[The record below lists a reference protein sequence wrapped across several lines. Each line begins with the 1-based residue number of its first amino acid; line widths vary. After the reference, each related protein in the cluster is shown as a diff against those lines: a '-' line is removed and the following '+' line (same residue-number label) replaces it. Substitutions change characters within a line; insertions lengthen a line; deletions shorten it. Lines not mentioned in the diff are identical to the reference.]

1 MPTQRLDLYLLAPLG
16 SDAHLRALGEELRRA
31 LGLAPRGADQGGGL
45 CRLSLGARLASGRAE
60 EAERLRLLTALLPTL
75 RHSPYALYF
84 PRLGAERVARWA
96 FDLDGTLVPDELLPQ
111 LARGYGRGEAMSQLT
126 EVAMQ
131 GKVPFATSFAERTK
145 LLSGLPLSAFTE
157 LADSLHLPEGTER
170 LLTLLYKEGFPL
182 ALVSGNYRPL
192 VERLAQRLALPHT
205 LGSEILASAD
215 GRLLGLAPAGIVDE
229 AGKRSFLQTW
239 GEPLATCYLG
249 DGANDLPA
257 LASVGHA
264 FLVGEGFVRSGQLAH
279 LPHFLHH
286 LPTA

>member
-1 MPTQRLDLYLLAPLG
+1 MHPRRLALYLLAPLG
-16 SDAHLRALGEELRRA
+16 SDAHLRALGEELRRS
-31 LGLAPRGADQGGGL
+31 LDLTPRGTGEGGGL
-45 CRLSLGARLASGRAE
+45 CWLTLGARLADEGAE
-60 EAERLRLLTALLPTL
+60 ETERLRLLTALLPSL

-84 PRLGAERVARWA
+84 PRLGAESVARWA

-111 LARGYGRGEAMSQLT
+111 LAVAYGRGEAMSQLT

-131 GKVPFATSFAERTK
+131 GKEPFATSFAERTK
-145 LLSGLPLSAFTE
+145 LLSGLPLRAFTE
-157 LADSLHLPEGTER
+157 LADSLRLPEGTER
-170 LLTLLYKEGFPL
+170 LLTLLYQGGFPL

-192 VERLAQRLALPHT
+192 VERLAQRLAIPHS

-249 DGANDLPA
+249 DGANDLAA
-257 LASVGHA
+257 LARVGHA
-264 FLVGEGFVRSGQLAH
+264 FLVGEGFVRSGQLIH
-279 LPHFLHH
+279 LAHFLQH